1 MATFKKCRRK
11 CCAEYAVEY
20 KAMYSSILL
29 SLRAAGRGWTRAY
42 IKYEYGLDMTDPPVC
57 DKELAFW
64 RACTA
69 EIREDAK
76 HFAKLG
82 EAEKRCKCATED
94 SKIPPGRIFVLADSG
109 EHKTAKEMYED
120 YSHIPFMA
128 FYRIMIKLDAKGNI
142 GRDTIEAAVAK
153 RERLD
158 KRRKD
163 GAIKP
168 RKTRIPAQYND
179 IYTGKTYTA
188 NAIKRIH
195 NTVAKSTIDKILGK
209 CNKEGSFSLKRVAEL
224 LSSMVLRGP
233 RRTRVSLTTKS
244 H

>member
-1 MATFKKCRRK
+1 
-11 CCAEYAVEY
+11 
-20 KAMYSSILL
+20 
-29 SLRAAGRGWTRAY
+29 
-42 IKYEYGLDMTDPPVC
+42 
-57 DKELAFW
+57 
-64 RACTA
+64 
-69 EIREDAK
+69 
-76 HFAKLG
+76 
-82 EAEKRCKCATED
+82 
-94 SKIPPGRIFVLADSG
+94 
-109 EHKTAKEMYED
+109 
-120 YSHIPFMA
+120 MA

-209 CNKEGSFSLKRVAEL
+209 CNKEGSFSLKRVSEL

-233 RRTRVSLTTKS
+233 RRTRVPITTKA